1 MRLVQVRDLLQGQG
15 WSDVVLH
22 RMNAPYGLAMHW
34 SRLVDGPLAL
44 LVLVSERFAVT
55 AWPLFLLGC
64 VLLLLARIAFAL
76 GGRAA
81 MITVLL
87 LTLLCTEVYGAFAPG
102 NIDHHGLQLALMLVA
117 LLGLVEQ
124 RPILTAAAVCLG
136 LGSAWKACLMVW
148 RRPLL
153 PRCGYGTMR
162 GAREFSAWHWR
173 AWRWGCL
180 LRCRRTAPR
189 RYVIPIRCSMPCC

>member
-15 WSDVVLH
+15 WFDVFLH

-87 LTLLCTEVYGAFAPG
+87 LTLLCTEAYGAFAPG
-102 NIDHHGLQLALMLVA
+102 NIDHHGLKTGPDACGLAGVGGAAPDIDRGRSVSGAGCRSGKPALWSGGDHYCRAVA
-117 LLGLVEQ
+117 PGRCAARGNFRLGTGGHGVG
-124 RPILTAAAVCLG
+124 AACCDVG
-136 LGSAWKACLMVW
+136 V
-148 RRPLL
+148 
-153 PRCGYGTMR
+153 
-162 GAREFSAWHWR
+162 
-173 AWRWGCL
+173 
-180 LRCRRTAPR
+180 PR
-189 RYVIPIRCSMPCC
+189 RAGM